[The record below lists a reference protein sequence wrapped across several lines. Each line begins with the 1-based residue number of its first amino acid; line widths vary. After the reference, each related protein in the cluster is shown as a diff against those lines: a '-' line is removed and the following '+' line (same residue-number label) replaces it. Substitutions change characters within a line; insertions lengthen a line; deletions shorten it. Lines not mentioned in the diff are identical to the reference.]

1 MKLWYRLHVVFG
13 LTGPLLIVL
22 HAYGKYHG
30 FGGLGFLCMWVTLLT
45 GIIGHYLCRRL
56 PEEVE
61 IRAAHR
67 FELLDRSAEI
77 ESAVSAFPD
86 RRESLRDELSQTSLL
101 SQLTAD
107 SAKIKL
113 PRPELAKN
121 PWRIISLLCEFAS
134 ARKKAKELGS
144 RVRKFAA
151 SERSIVTTREREL
164 LKLLS
169 LERDTGM
176 LLVLNELFSI
186 WRKVH
191 IPLSWLMWW
200 IASLHL
206 FAWVYY

>member
-1 MKLWYRLHVVFG
+1 M
-13 LTGPLLIVL
+13 
-22 HAYGKYHG
+22 
-30 FGGLGFLCMWVTLLT
+30 
-45 GIIGHYLCRRL
+45 
-56 PEEVE
+56 
-61 IRAAHR
+61 
-67 FELLDRSAEI
+67 
-77 ESAVSAFPD
+77 
-86 RRESLRDELSQTSLL
+86 
-101 SQLTAD
+101 TAD

-121 PWRIISLLCEFAS
+121 PWRIVSLLREFAS
-134 ARKKAKELGS
+134 ARKKAGELGS
-144 RVRKFAA
+144 RVHKFAA

-164 LKLLS
+164 LKLLN